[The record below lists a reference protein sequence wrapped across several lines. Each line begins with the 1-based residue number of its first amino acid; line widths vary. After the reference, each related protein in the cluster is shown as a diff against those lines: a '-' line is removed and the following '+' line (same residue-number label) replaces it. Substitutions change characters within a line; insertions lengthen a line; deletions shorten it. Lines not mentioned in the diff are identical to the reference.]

1 MLGRQ
6 LLFVMGRDAG
16 NEYAPTLLGSLPAC
30 INDADGVC
38 TMVRPIPSP
47 SIHLQLPDIWQ
58 PADVCLSHPCRSPS
72 TTRTDRFSFRL
83 TPALS
88 HHLSRG
94 RSQRATLSAAAAC
107 GDAAERSA
115 CGGGRCCPMSE
126 KSD

>member
-58 PADVCLSHPCRSPS
+58 PADVCLSRPCRSPS

-88 HHLSRG
+88 APPESWTLAAGDFVGCCRVWRCRG
-94 RSQRATLSAAAAC
+94 ALRVRRRALLP
-107 GDAAERSA
+107 DE
-115 CGGGRCCPMSE
+115 
-126 KSD
+126 